1 MKRPMLR
8 WPAMTAPPPGVPV
21 PPLWRRLAWM
31 AGIWLAS
38 TGALLLVAWLLRLVL
53 KA

>member
-1 MKRPMLR
+1 MKRPALR
-8 WPAMTAPPPGVPV
+8 WPAMVPPRPGTP

-38 TGALLLVAWLLRLVL
+38 TGALLVVAWLLRLVL
-53 KA
+53 KT